1 MRKKN
6 LNKLT
11 KNLGRYLDQD
21 QLEQVKKAYF
31 FAANAHSGQFRVSG
45 DPYVTHPLAVAEIL
59 GTLKMDQD
67 CLSAAM
73 LHDVIE
79 DSGIPKTFLKK
90 EFNKKDVESFFKNVT
105 KQHEKINILVNNVG
119 RSEPGDPEVMD
130 YDVWREQFSTNLDT
144 AFFAIKQIIPTM
156 KKNDGGSIVN
166 ISSVAGMRYVGKPQV
181 GYSASKAALMQ
192 MTKTTAI
199 IHAENKIRLNCVVP
213 GLMHTPLVKR
223 LANKYADGK
232 YDEFVKTRNNQVPMK
247 KMGSS
252 FDVANAVLFLASDE
266 AKYITG
272 TEIVVDG
279 GLTATTP

>member
-1 MRKKN
+1 MLELKHTIRKKKIMLSLDGKTAIVTGCGSEGEGWGN
-6 LNKLT
+6 GRAIATLLARQGAKVIGTDLNYKAA
-11 KNLGRYLDQD
+11 KNTQD
-21 QLEQVKKAYF
+21 FILKENNKC
-31 FAANAHSGQFRVSG
+31 
-45 DPYVTHPLAVAEIL
+45 EIHEVN
-59 GTLKMDQD
+59 M
-67 CLSAAM
+67 S
-73 LHDVIE
+73 
-79 DSGIPKTFLKK
+79 
-90 EFNKKDVESFFKNVT
+90 NKKDVDSFFKNVT

-119 RSEPGDPEVMD
+119 RSEPGDPEVLD

-156 KKNDGGSIVN
+156 KKNGGGSIVN

-213 GLMHTPLVKR
+213 GLMHTPLVER

-272 TEIVVDG
+272 TKIVVDG

>member
-1 MRKKN
+1 MLELKHKIRKKKIMLN
-6 LNKLT
+6 LDGKTAIVTGCGSEGEGWGNGRAIATLLARQGAKVIGTDLNYKAAKNTQDFILKENNKC
-11 KNLGRYLDQD
+11 
-21 QLEQVKKAYF
+21 
-31 FAANAHSGQFRVSG
+31 
-45 DPYVTHPLAVAEIL
+45 EIREVN
-59 GTLKMDQD
+59 M
-67 CLSAAM
+67 S
-73 LHDVIE
+73 
-79 DSGIPKTFLKK
+79 
-90 EFNKKDVESFFKNVT
+90 NKKDVDSFFKNVI

-130 YDVWREQFSTNLDT
+130 YDVWKEQFSTNLDT

-156 KKNDGGSIVN
+156 KKNGGGSIVN

-213 GLMHTPLVKR
+213 GLMHTPLVQR
-223 LANKYADGK
+223 LAKKYADGK
-232 YDEFVKTRNNQVPMK
+232 YEEFVKTRNNQVPMK

-252 FDVANAVLFLASDE
+252 FDVAHAVLFLASDE

>member
-1 MRKKN
+1 MLELKHTIRKKKIMLDLDGKTAIVTGCGSEGEGWGN
-6 LNKLT
+6 GRAIATLLARQGANVIGTDLNYKAA
-11 KNLGRYLDQD
+11 KNTQD
-21 QLEQVKKAYF
+21 F
-31 FAANAHSGQFRVSG
+31 
-45 DPYVTHPLAVAEIL
+45 IL
-59 GTLKMDQD
+59 KENNK
-67 CLSAAM
+67 C
-73 LHDVIE
+73 VIHE
-79 DSGIPKTFLKK
+79 VNMS
-90 EFNKKDVESFFKNVT
+90 NKKDVDSFFKNVT

-119 RSEPGDPEVMD
+119 RSEPGDPEVLD

-144 AFFAIKQIIPTM
+144 AFFAIKQIIPIM
-156 KKNDGGSIVN
+156 KKIGGGSIVN

-213 GLMHTPLVKR
+213 GLMHTPLVER

>member
-1 MRKKN
+1 MLELKHTIRKKKIMLN
-6 LNKLT
+6 LDGKTAIVTGCGSEGEGWGNGRAIATLLARQGAKVIGTDLNYKAAKNTQDFILKENNKC
-11 KNLGRYLDQD
+11 
-21 QLEQVKKAYF
+21 
-31 FAANAHSGQFRVSG
+31 
-45 DPYVTHPLAVAEIL
+45 EIHEVN
-59 GTLKMDQD
+59 M
-67 CLSAAM
+67 S
-73 LHDVIE
+73 
-79 DSGIPKTFLKK
+79 
-90 EFNKKDVESFFKNVT
+90 NKKDVDSFFKNVT

-119 RSEPGDPEVMD
+119 RSEPGDPEVLD

-144 AFFAIKQIIPTM
+144 AFFAIKQIIPIM
-156 KKNDGGSIVN
+156 KKIGGGSIVN

-213 GLMHTPLVKR
+213 GLIHTPLVER

-232 YDEFVKTRNNQVPMK
+232 YEEFVKTRNNQVPMK

>member
-1 MRKKN
+1 MLELKHTIRKKKIMLN
-6 LNKLT
+6 LDGKTAIVTGCGSEGEGWGNGRAIATLLARQGAKVIGTDLNYKAAKNTQDFILKENNKC
-11 KNLGRYLDQD
+11 
-21 QLEQVKKAYF
+21 
-31 FAANAHSGQFRVSG
+31 
-45 DPYVTHPLAVAEIL
+45 EIHEVN
-59 GTLKMDQD
+59 M
-67 CLSAAM
+67 S
-73 LHDVIE
+73 
-79 DSGIPKTFLKK
+79 
-90 EFNKKDVESFFKNVT
+90 NKKDVDSFFKNVT

-156 KKNDGGSIVN
+156 KKIGGGSIVN

-213 GLMHTPLVKR
+213 GLMHTPLVER

>member
-1 MRKKN
+1 MLELKYKFRKKKIMLN
-6 LNKLT
+6 LDGKTAVVTGCGSEGEGWGNGRAIATLLARQGAKVIGTDLNYKAAKNTQDFILKENNKC
-11 KNLGRYLDQD
+11 
-21 QLEQVKKAYF
+21 
-31 FAANAHSGQFRVSG
+31 
-45 DPYVTHPLAVAEIL
+45 EIHEVN
-59 GTLKMDQD
+59 M
-67 CLSAAM
+67 S
-73 LHDVIE
+73 
-79 DSGIPKTFLKK
+79 
-90 EFNKKDVESFFKNVT
+90 NKKDVDSFFKNVT

-156 KKNDGGSIVN
+156 KKIGGGSIVN

-213 GLMHTPLVKR
+213 GLMHTPLVER

-232 YDEFVKTRNNQVPMK
+232 YEEFVKTRNNQVPMK

>member
-1 MRKKN
+1 MLELKQKIRKKKIMLN
-6 LNKLT
+6 LDGKTAIVTGCGSEGEGWGNGRAIATLLARQGAKVIGTDLNYKAAKNTQDFILKENNKC
-11 KNLGRYLDQD
+11 
-21 QLEQVKKAYF
+21 
-31 FAANAHSGQFRVSG
+31 
-45 DPYVTHPLAVAEIL
+45 EIHEVN
-59 GTLKMDQD
+59 M
-67 CLSAAM
+67 S
-73 LHDVIE
+73 
-79 DSGIPKTFLKK
+79 
-90 EFNKKDVESFFKNVT
+90 NKKDVDSFFKNVT

-119 RSEPGDPEVMD
+119 RSEPGDPEVLD

-144 AFFAIKQIIPTM
+144 AFFAIKKIIPTM
-156 KKNDGGSIVN
+156 TKIGGGSIVN

-213 GLMHTPLVKR
+213 GLMHTPLVER

-272 TEIVVDG
+272 TEIIVDG

>member
-1 MRKKN
+1 MLELKYKIRKKKIMLN
-6 LNKLT
+6 LDGKTAIVTGCGSEGEGWGNGRAIATLLARQGAKVIGTDLNYKAAKNTQDFILKENNKC
-11 KNLGRYLDQD
+11 
-21 QLEQVKKAYF
+21 
-31 FAANAHSGQFRVSG
+31 
-45 DPYVTHPLAVAEIL
+45 EIHEVN
-59 GTLKMDQD
+59 M
-67 CLSAAM
+67 S
-73 LHDVIE
+73 
-79 DSGIPKTFLKK
+79 
-90 EFNKKDVESFFKNVT
+90 NKKDVDSFFKNVT

-156 KKNDGGSIVN
+156 KKIGGGSIVN

-213 GLMHTPLVKR
+213 GLMHTPLVER

>member
-1 MRKKN
+1 MLELKHTIRKKKIMLN
-6 LNKLT
+6 LDGKTAIVTGCGSEGEGWGNGRAIATLLARQGAKVIGTDLNYKAAKNTQDFILKENNKC
-11 KNLGRYLDQD
+11 
-21 QLEQVKKAYF
+21 
-31 FAANAHSGQFRVSG
+31 
-45 DPYVTHPLAVAEIL
+45 EIHEVN
-59 GTLKMDQD
+59 M
-67 CLSAAM
+67 S
-73 LHDVIE
+73 
-79 DSGIPKTFLKK
+79 
-90 EFNKKDVESFFKNVT
+90 NKKDVESFFKNIT

-144 AFFAIKQIIPTM
+144 AFFAIKQIIPIM
-156 KKNDGGSIVN
+156 KKIGGGSIVN

-213 GLMHTPLVKR
+213 GLMHTPLVER

-232 YDEFVKTRNNQVPMK
+232 YEEFVKTRNNQVPMK

-252 FDVANAVLFLASDE
+252 FDVANAVLFLTSDE

>member
-1 MRKKN
+1 MLELKHTIRKKKIMLN
-6 LNKLT
+6 LDGKTAIVTGCGSEGEGWGNGRAIATLLARQGAKVIGTDLNYKAAKNTQDFILKENNKC
-11 KNLGRYLDQD
+11 
-21 QLEQVKKAYF
+21 
-31 FAANAHSGQFRVSG
+31 
-45 DPYVTHPLAVAEIL
+45 EIHEVN
-59 GTLKMDQD
+59 M
-67 CLSAAM
+67 S
-73 LHDVIE
+73 
-79 DSGIPKTFLKK
+79 
-90 EFNKKDVESFFKNVT
+90 NKKDVDSFFKNVT

-119 RSEPGDPEVMD
+119 RSEPGDPEVLD

-156 KKNDGGSIVN
+156 KKNGGGSIVN

-213 GLMHTPLVKR
+213 GLMHTPLVER

-232 YDEFVKTRNNQVPMK
+232 YEEFVKTRNNQVPMK

>member
-1 MRKKN
+1 MLELKYKIRKKKIMLN
-6 LNKLT
+6 LDGKT
-11 KNLGRYLDQD
+11 
-21 QLEQVKKAYF
+21 AI
-31 FAANAHSGQFRVSG
+31 VSG
-45 DPYVTHPLAVAEIL
+45 CGSEGEGWGNGRAIATLLARQGAKVIGTDLNYKAAKNTQDFILKENNKCEIHEVN
-59 GTLKMDQD
+59 M
-67 CLSAAM
+67 S
-73 LHDVIE
+73 
-79 DSGIPKTFLKK
+79 
-90 EFNKKDVESFFKNVT
+90 NKKDVESFFKNVT
-105 KQHEKINILVNNVG
+105 NQHQKINILVNNVG

-144 AFFAIKQIIPTM
+144 AFFAIKQVIPTM
-156 KKNDGGSIVN
+156 KKIGGGSIVN

-213 GLMHTPLVKR
+213 GLMHTPLVER

-232 YDEFVKTRNNQVPMK
+232 YEEFVKTRNNQVPMK

>member
-1 MRKKN
+1 MLELKHKIRKKKIMLN
-6 LNKLT
+6 LDGKTAIVTGCGSEGEGWGNGRAIATLLARQGAKVIGTDLNYKAAKNTQDFIIKENNKC
-11 KNLGRYLDQD
+11 
-21 QLEQVKKAYF
+21 
-31 FAANAHSGQFRVSG
+31 
-45 DPYVTHPLAVAEIL
+45 EIHEVN
-59 GTLKMDQD
+59 M
-67 CLSAAM
+67 S
-73 LHDVIE
+73 
-79 DSGIPKTFLKK
+79 
-90 EFNKKDVESFFKNVT
+90 NKKDVESFFKNVT

-156 KKNDGGSIVN
+156 KKNGGGSIVN

-213 GLMHTPLVKR
+213 GLMHTPLVER

-272 TEIVVDG
+272 TEILVDG

>member
-1 MRKKN
+1 MLELKHTIRKKKIMLN
-6 LNKLT
+6 LDGKTAIVTGCGSEGEGWGNGRAIATLLARQGAKVIGTDLNYKAAKNTQDFILKENNKC
-11 KNLGRYLDQD
+11 
-21 QLEQVKKAYF
+21 
-31 FAANAHSGQFRVSG
+31 
-45 DPYVTHPLAVAEIL
+45 EIHEVN
-59 GTLKMDQD
+59 M
-67 CLSAAM
+67 S
-73 LHDVIE
+73 
-79 DSGIPKTFLKK
+79 
-90 EFNKKDVESFFKNVT
+90 NKKDVDSFFKNVT
-105 KQHEKINILVNNVG
+105 KQHENINILVNNVG
-119 RSEPGDPEVMD
+119 RSEPGDPEVLD

-156 KKNDGGSIVN
+156 KKNGGGSIVN

-213 GLMHTPLVKR
+213 GLMHTPLVER
-223 LANKYADGK
+223 LANKYADGQ

-266 AKYITG
+266 SKYITG

>member
-1 MRKKN
+1 MLELKHTIRKKKIMLN
-6 LNKLT
+6 LDGKTAIVTGCGSEGEGWGNGRAIATLLARQGAKVIGTDLNYKAAKNTQDFILKENNKC
-11 KNLGRYLDQD
+11 
-21 QLEQVKKAYF
+21 
-31 FAANAHSGQFRVSG
+31 
-45 DPYVTHPLAVAEIL
+45 EIHEVN
-59 GTLKMDQD
+59 M
-67 CLSAAM
+67 S
-73 LHDVIE
+73 
-79 DSGIPKTFLKK
+79 
-90 EFNKKDVESFFKNVT
+90 NKKDVDSFFKNVT
-105 KQHEKINILVNNVG
+105 NQHQKINILVNNVG

-130 YDVWREQFSTNLDT
+130 YDVWREQFITNLDT

-156 KKNDGGSIVN
+156 KKNGGGSIVN

-213 GLMHTPLVKR
+213 GLMHTPLVER

-232 YDEFVKTRNNQVPMK
+232 YEEFVKTRNNQVPMK

>member
-1 MRKKN
+1 MLELKYKIRKKKIMLN
-6 LNKLT
+6 LDGKTAVVTGCGSEGEGWGNGRAIATLLARQGAKVIGTDLNYKAAKNTQDFILKENNKC
-11 KNLGRYLDQD
+11 
-21 QLEQVKKAYF
+21 
-31 FAANAHSGQFRVSG
+31 
-45 DPYVTHPLAVAEIL
+45 EIHEVN
-59 GTLKMDQD
+59 M
-67 CLSAAM
+67 S
-73 LHDVIE
+73 
-79 DSGIPKTFLKK
+79 
-90 EFNKKDVESFFKNVT
+90 NKKDVDSFFKNVT

-119 RSEPGDPEVMD
+119 RSEPGDPEVLD

-144 AFFAIKQIIPTM
+144 AFFAIKQIIPIM
-156 KKNDGGSIVN
+156 KKIGGGSIVN

-213 GLMHTPLVKR
+213 GLMHTPLVER

-232 YDEFVKTRNNQVPMK
+232 YEEFVKTRNNQVPMK

>member
-1 MRKKN
+1 MLMLKHTIRKKKIMLN
-6 LNKLT
+6 LDGKTAIVTGCGSEGEGWGNGRAIATLLARQGAKIIGTDLNYKAAKNTQDFILKENNKC
-11 KNLGRYLDQD
+11 
-21 QLEQVKKAYF
+21 
-31 FAANAHSGQFRVSG
+31 
-45 DPYVTHPLAVAEIL
+45 EIHEVN
-59 GTLKMDQD
+59 M
-67 CLSAAM
+67 S
-73 LHDVIE
+73 
-79 DSGIPKTFLKK
+79 
-90 EFNKKDVESFFKNVT
+90 NKKDVDSFFKNVT
-105 KQHEKINILVNNVG
+105 KQNEKINILVNNVG

-156 KKNDGGSIVN
+156 KKIGGGSIVN

-213 GLMHTPLVKR
+213 GLMHTPLVER

>member
-1 MRKKN
+1 MLELKHKIRKKKIMLN
-6 LNKLT
+6 LDGKTAIVTGCGSEGEGWGNGRAIATLLARQGAKVIGTDLNYKAAKNTQDFILKENNKC
-11 KNLGRYLDQD
+11 
-21 QLEQVKKAYF
+21 
-31 FAANAHSGQFRVSG
+31 
-45 DPYVTHPLAVAEIL
+45 EIHEVN
-59 GTLKMDQD
+59 M
-67 CLSAAM
+67 S
-73 LHDVIE
+73 
-79 DSGIPKTFLKK
+79 
-90 EFNKKDVESFFKNVT
+90 NKKDVESFFKNVT
-105 KQHEKINILVNNVG
+105 NQHQKINILVNNVG

-144 AFFAIKQIIPTM
+144 AFFAIKQIIPIM
-156 KKNDGGSIVN
+156 KKIGGGSIVN

-213 GLMHTPLVKR
+213 GLMHTPLVER

-232 YDEFVKTRNNQVPMK
+232 YEEFVKTRNNQVPMK

>member
-1 MRKKN
+1 MLELKHTIRKKKIMLN
-6 LNKLT
+6 LDGKTAIVTGCGSEGEGWGNGRAIATLLARQGAKVIGTDLNYKAAKNTQDFILKENNKC
-11 KNLGRYLDQD
+11 
-21 QLEQVKKAYF
+21 
-31 FAANAHSGQFRVSG
+31 
-45 DPYVTHPLAVAEIL
+45 EIHEVN
-59 GTLKMDQD
+59 M
-67 CLSAAM
+67 S
-73 LHDVIE
+73 
-79 DSGIPKTFLKK
+79 
-90 EFNKKDVESFFKNVT
+90 NKKDVDSFFKNVT

-144 AFFAIKQIIPTM
+144 AFFAIKQVIPTM
-156 KKNDGGSIVN
+156 KKIGGGSIVN

-213 GLMHTPLVKR
+213 GLMHTPLVER

-232 YDEFVKTRNNQVPMK
+232 YEEFVKTRNNQVPMK

>member
-1 MRKKN
+1 MLDLKHKIRKKKIMLN
-6 LNKLT
+6 LDGKTAIVTGCGSEGEGWGNGRAIATLLARQGAKVIGTDLNYKAAKNTQDFILKENNKC
-11 KNLGRYLDQD
+11 
-21 QLEQVKKAYF
+21 
-31 FAANAHSGQFRVSG
+31 
-45 DPYVTHPLAVAEIL
+45 EIQEVN
-59 GTLKMDQD
+59 M
-67 CLSAAM
+67 S
-73 LHDVIE
+73 
-79 DSGIPKTFLKK
+79 
-90 EFNKKDVESFFKNVT
+90 NKKDVESFFKNVT

-144 AFFAIKQIIPTM
+144 AFFAIKQIIPIM
-156 KKNDGGSIVN
+156 KKIGGGSIVN

-213 GLMHTPLVKR
+213 GLMHTPLVER

-232 YDEFVKTRNNQVPMK
+232 YEEFVKTRNNQVPMK

>member
-1 MRKKN
+1 MLELKYKIRKKKIMLN
-6 LNKLT
+6 LDGKT
-11 KNLGRYLDQD
+11 
-21 QLEQVKKAYF
+21 AI
-31 FAANAHSGQFRVSG
+31 VSG
-45 DPYVTHPLAVAEIL
+45 CGSEGEGWGNGRAIATLLARQGAKVIGTDLNYKAAKNTQDFILKENNKCEIHEVN
-59 GTLKMDQD
+59 M
-67 CLSAAM
+67 S
-73 LHDVIE
+73 
-79 DSGIPKTFLKK
+79 
-90 EFNKKDVESFFKNVT
+90 NKKDVDFFFKNVT
-105 KQHEKINILVNNVG
+105 KQHKKINILVNNVG

-156 KKNDGGSIVN
+156 KKNGGGSIVN

-213 GLMHTPLVKR
+213 GLMHTPLVER

-232 YDEFVKTRNNQVPMK
+232 YQEFVKTRNNQVPMK

-252 FDVANAVLFLASDE
+252 FDVASAVLFLASDE

>member
-1 MRKKN
+1 MLKFKHKIRKKKIMLN
-6 LNKLT
+6 LDGKTAIVTGCGSEGEGWGNGRAIATLLARQGAKVIGTDLNYKAAKNTQDFILKENNKC
-11 KNLGRYLDQD
+11 
-21 QLEQVKKAYF
+21 
-31 FAANAHSGQFRVSG
+31 
-45 DPYVTHPLAVAEIL
+45 EIHEVN
-59 GTLKMDQD
+59 M
-67 CLSAAM
+67 S
-73 LHDVIE
+73 
-79 DSGIPKTFLKK
+79 
-90 EFNKKDVESFFKNVT
+90 NKKDVESFFKNVT

-156 KKNDGGSIVN
+156 KKIGGGSIVN

-213 GLMHTPLVKR
+213 GLMHTPLVER

-232 YDEFVKTRNNQVPMK
+232 YEEFVKTRNNQVPMK

>member
-1 MRKKN
+1 MLELKHKIRKKKIMLN
-6 LNKLT
+6 LDGKTAIVTGCGSEGEGWGNGRSIATLLARQGAKVIGTDLNYKAAKNTQDFILKENNKC
-11 KNLGRYLDQD
+11 
-21 QLEQVKKAYF
+21 
-31 FAANAHSGQFRVSG
+31 
-45 DPYVTHPLAVAEIL
+45 EIHEVN
-59 GTLKMDQD
+59 M
-67 CLSAAM
+67 S
-73 LHDVIE
+73 
-79 DSGIPKTFLKK
+79 
-90 EFNKKDVESFFKNVT
+90 NKKDVESFFKNVT
-105 KQHEKINILVNNVG
+105 NQHQKINILVNNVG

-144 AFFAIKQIIPTM
+144 AFFAIKQIIPIM
-156 KKNDGGSIVN
+156 KKIGGGSIVN

-213 GLMHTPLVKR
+213 GLMHTPLVER

-232 YDEFVKTRNNQVPMK
+232 YEEFVKTRNNQVPMK

>member
-1 MRKKN
+1 MLESKHKIRKKKIMLN
-6 LNKLT
+6 LDGKTAIVTGCGSEGEGWGNGRAIATLLARQGAKVIGTDLNYKAAKNTQNFILEENNKC
-11 KNLGRYLDQD
+11 
-21 QLEQVKKAYF
+21 
-31 FAANAHSGQFRVSG
+31 
-45 DPYVTHPLAVAEIL
+45 EIHEVN
-59 GTLKMDQD
+59 M
-67 CLSAAM
+67 S
-73 LHDVIE
+73 
-79 DSGIPKTFLKK
+79 
-90 EFNKKDVESFFKNVT
+90 NKKDVESFFKNV
-105 KQHEKINILVNNVG
+105 KNQHQKINILVNNVG
-119 RSEPGDPEVMD
+119 RSEPGDPEILD

-144 AFFAIKQIIPTM
+144 AFFAIKQIIPIM
-156 KKNDGGSIVN
+156 KKIGGGSIVN

-213 GLMHTPLVKR
+213 GLMHTPLVER

>member
-1 MRKKN
+1 MLELKYKIRKKKIMLN
-6 LNKLT
+6 LDGKTAIVTGCGSEGEGWGNGRAIATLLARQGAKVIGTDLNYKAAKNTQDFILKENNKC
-11 KNLGRYLDQD
+11 
-21 QLEQVKKAYF
+21 
-31 FAANAHSGQFRVSG
+31 
-45 DPYVTHPLAVAEIL
+45 EIHEVN
-59 GTLKMDQD
+59 M
-67 CLSAAM
+67 S
-73 LHDVIE
+73 
-79 DSGIPKTFLKK
+79 
-90 EFNKKDVESFFKNVT
+90 NKKDVEAFFKNVT
-105 KQHEKINILVNNVG
+105 NQHQKINILVNNVG

-144 AFFAIKQIIPTM
+144 AFFAIKQVIPTM
-156 KKNDGGSIVN
+156 KKIGGGSIVN

-213 GLMHTPLVKR
+213 GLMHTPLVER

-232 YDEFVKTRNNQVPMK
+232 YEEFVKTRNNQVPMK

>member
-1 MRKKN
+1 MLELKHKIRKKKIMLN
-6 LNKLT
+6 LDGKTAIVTGCGSEGEGWGNGRAIATLLARQGAKVIGTDLNYKAA
-11 KNLGRYLDQD
+11 KNTQD
-21 QLEQVKKAYF
+21 FILKE
-31 FAANAHSGQFRVSG
+31 NNEC
-45 DPYVTHPLAVAEIL
+45 EIYEVN
-59 GTLKMDQD
+59 M
-67 CLSAAM
+67 S
-73 LHDVIE
+73 
-79 DSGIPKTFLKK
+79 
-90 EFNKKDVESFFKNVT
+90 NKKDVDSFFKNVT
-105 KQHEKINILVNNVG
+105 NQHEKINILVNNVG
-119 RSEPGDPEVMD
+119 RSEPGDPEVMG

-144 AFFAIKQIIPTM
+144 AFFSIKQIIPTM
-156 KKNDGGSIVN
+156 KKIGGGSIVN

-181 GYSASKAALMQ
+181 GYSASKAALMH

-232 YDEFVKTRNNQVPMK
+232 YEEFVKTRNNQVPMK

-272 TEIVVDG
+272 TEIIVDG

>member
-1 MRKKN
+1 MLELKHTIRKKKIMLN
-6 LNKLT
+6 LDGKTAIVTGCGSEGEGWGNGRAIATLLARQGAKVIGTDLNYKAAKNTQDFILKENNKC
-11 KNLGRYLDQD
+11 
-21 QLEQVKKAYF
+21 
-31 FAANAHSGQFRVSG
+31 
-45 DPYVTHPLAVAEIL
+45 EIHEVN
-59 GTLKMDQD
+59 M
-67 CLSAAM
+67 S
-73 LHDVIE
+73 
-79 DSGIPKTFLKK
+79 
-90 EFNKKDVESFFKNVT
+90 NKKDVDSFFKNVT

-130 YDVWREQFSTNLDT
+130 YDVWREQFSTNVDT

-156 KKNDGGSIVN
+156 KKIGGGSIVN

-213 GLMHTPLVKR
+213 GLMHTPLVER

>member
-1 MRKKN
+1 MLELKHKIRKKKIMLN
-6 LNKLT
+6 LDGKTAIVTGCGSEGEGWGNGRAIATLLARQGANVIGTDLNYKAAKNTQDFILKENNKC
-11 KNLGRYLDQD
+11 
-21 QLEQVKKAYF
+21 
-31 FAANAHSGQFRVSG
+31 
-45 DPYVTHPLAVAEIL
+45 EIHEVN
-59 GTLKMDQD
+59 M
-67 CLSAAM
+67 S
-73 LHDVIE
+73 
-79 DSGIPKTFLKK
+79 
-90 EFNKKDVESFFKNVT
+90 NKKDVESFFKNVI

-144 AFFAIKQIIPTM
+144 AFFAIKQIIPIM
-156 KKNDGGSIVN
+156 KKIGGGSIVN

-213 GLMHTPLVKR
+213 GLMHTPLVER

>member
-1 MRKKN
+1 MLELKYKIRKKKIMLN
-6 LNKLT
+6 LDGKTAIVTGCGSEGEGWGNGRAIATLLARQGAKVIGTDLNYKAAKNTQDFILKENNKC
-11 KNLGRYLDQD
+11 
-21 QLEQVKKAYF
+21 
-31 FAANAHSGQFRVSG
+31 
-45 DPYVTHPLAVAEIL
+45 EIHEVN
-59 GTLKMDQD
+59 M
-67 CLSAAM
+67 S
-73 LHDVIE
+73 
-79 DSGIPKTFLKK
+79 
-90 EFNKKDVESFFKNVT
+90 NKKDVDSFFKNVT

-144 AFFAIKQIIPTM
+144 AFFAIKQIIPIM
-156 KKNDGGSIVN
+156 KKIGGGSIVN

-213 GLMHTPLVKR
+213 GLMHTPLVER

>member
-1 MRKKN
+1 MLESKHKIRKKKIMLN
-6 LNKLT
+6 LDGKTAIVTGCGSEGEGWGNGRAIATLLARQGAKVIGTDLNYKAAKNTQDFILKENNKC
-11 KNLGRYLDQD
+11 
-21 QLEQVKKAYF
+21 
-31 FAANAHSGQFRVSG
+31 
-45 DPYVTHPLAVAEIL
+45 EIHEVN
-59 GTLKMDQD
+59 M
-67 CLSAAM
+67 S
-73 LHDVIE
+73 
-79 DSGIPKTFLKK
+79 
-90 EFNKKDVESFFKNVT
+90 NKKDVESFFKNVT
-105 KQHEKINILVNNVG
+105 NQHQKINILVNNVG

-156 KKNDGGSIVN
+156 KKIGGGSIVN

-213 GLMHTPLVKR
+213 GLMHTPLVER

-232 YDEFVKTRNNQVPMK
+232 YEEFVKTRNNQVPMK

>member
-1 MRKKN
+1 MLELKHKIRKKKIMLN
-6 LNKLT
+6 LDGKTAIVTGCGSEGEGWGNGRAIATLLARQGAKVIGTDLNYKAAKNTQDFILKENNKC
-11 KNLGRYLDQD
+11 
-21 QLEQVKKAYF
+21 
-31 FAANAHSGQFRVSG
+31 
-45 DPYVTHPLAVAEIL
+45 EIHEVN
-59 GTLKMDQD
+59 M
-67 CLSAAM
+67 S
-73 LHDVIE
+73 
-79 DSGIPKTFLKK
+79 
-90 EFNKKDVESFFKNVT
+90 NKKDVESFFKNVT

-144 AFFAIKQIIPTM
+144 AFFAIKQVIPTM
-156 KKNDGGSIVN
+156 KKIGGGSIVN

-213 GLMHTPLVKR
+213 GLMHTPLVER

>member
-1 MRKKN
+1 MLELKHKIRKKKIMLN
-6 LNKLT
+6 LDGKTAIVTGCGSEGEGWGNGRAIATLLARQGAKVIGTDLNYKAAKNTQDFILKENNKC
-11 KNLGRYLDQD
+11 
-21 QLEQVKKAYF
+21 
-31 FAANAHSGQFRVSG
+31 
-45 DPYVTHPLAVAEIL
+45 EIHEVN
-59 GTLKMDQD
+59 M
-67 CLSAAM
+67 S
-73 LHDVIE
+73 
-79 DSGIPKTFLKK
+79 
-90 EFNKKDVESFFKNVT
+90 NKKDVESFFKNIT

-144 AFFAIKQIIPTM
+144 AFFAIKQIIPIM
-156 KKNDGGSIVN
+156 KKIGGGSIVN

-213 GLMHTPLVKR
+213 GLMHTPLVER

>member
-1 MRKKN
+1 MLNLDGKTAIVTGCGSEGEGWGNGRAIATLLARQGAKVIGTDLNYKAAKN
-6 LNKLT
+6 T
-11 KNLGRYLDQD
+11 QD
-21 QLEQVKKAYF
+21 FILKE
-31 FAANAHSGQFRVSG
+31 NNEC
-45 DPYVTHPLAVAEIL
+45 EIYEVN
-59 GTLKMDQD
+59 M
-67 CLSAAM
+67 C
-73 LHDVIE
+73 
-79 DSGIPKTFLKK
+79 
-90 EFNKKDVESFFKNVT
+90 NKKDVDSFFKNVT

-144 AFFAIKQIIPTM
+144 AFFAIKQIIPIM
-156 KKNDGGSIVN
+156 KKIGGGSIVN

-213 GLMHTPLVKR
+213 GLMHTPLVER

-232 YDEFVKTRNNQVPMK
+232 YEEFVKTRNNQVPVK

>member
-1 MRKKN
+1 MLELKQKIRKKKIMLN
-6 LNKLT
+6 LDGNT
-11 KNLGRYLDQD
+11 AIVTGCGSEGEGWGNGRAIATLLARQGAKVIGTDLNY
-21 QLEQVKKAYF
+21 K
-31 FAANAHSGQFRVSG
+31 AANNTQDFI
-45 DPYVTHPLAVAEIL
+45 LKENNKCEIHEVNMS
-59 GTLKMDQD
+59 K
-67 CLSAAM
+67 
-73 LHDVIE
+73 
-79 DSGIPKTFLKK
+79 
-90 EFNKKDVESFFKNVT
+90 KKDVESFFKNVT
-105 KQHEKINILVNNVG
+105 KRHEKINILVNNVG

-156 KKNDGGSIVN
+156 KKIGGGSIVN

-213 GLMHTPLVKR
+213 GLMHTPLVER

>member
-1 MRKKN
+1 MLELKHKIRKKKIMLN
-6 LNKLT
+6 LDGKTAIVTGCGSEGEGWGNGRAIATLLARQGAKVIGTDLNYKAAKNTQDFILKENK
-11 KNLGRYLDQD
+11 KC
-21 QLEQVKKAYF
+21 
-31 FAANAHSGQFRVSG
+31 
-45 DPYVTHPLAVAEIL
+45 EIHEVN
-59 GTLKMDQD
+59 M
-67 CLSAAM
+67 S
-73 LHDVIE
+73 
-79 DSGIPKTFLKK
+79 
-90 EFNKKDVESFFKNVT
+90 NKKDVESFFKNVT

-144 AFFAIKQIIPTM
+144 AFFAIKQIIPIM
-156 KKNDGGSIVN
+156 KKIGGGSIVN

-213 GLMHTPLVKR
+213 GLMHTPLVER

-232 YDEFVKTRNNQVPMK
+232 YEEFVKTRNNQVPMK

>member
-1 MRKKN
+1 MLKLKLKIRKRKIMLNFDGKTANVTGCGSQGEGWGNGRAIATLLARQGASVIGTDLNYKAAKN
-6 LNKLT
+6 TQDFILKENNK
-11 KNLGRYLDQD
+11 
-21 QLEQVKKAYF
+21 
-31 FAANAHSGQFRVSG
+31 
-45 DPYVTHPLAVAEIL
+45 
-59 GTLKMDQD
+59 
-67 CLSAAM
+67 C
-73 LHDVIE
+73 VIHE
-79 DSGIPKTFLKK
+79 VNMS
-90 EFNKKDVESFFKNVT
+90 NKKDVEFFFKNVT

-156 KKNDGGSIVN
+156 KKIGGGSIVN

-213 GLMHTPLVKR
+213 GLMHTPLVER

-232 YDEFVKTRNNQVPMK
+232 YEEFVKTRNNQVPMK

-252 FDVANAVLFLASDE
+252 FDVANSVLFLASDE

>member
-1 MRKKN
+1 MLELKHTIRKKKIMLN
-6 LNKLT
+6 LDGKTAIVTGCGSQGEGWGNGRAIATLLARQGANVIGTDLNYKAAKNTQDFILKENNKC
-11 KNLGRYLDQD
+11 
-21 QLEQVKKAYF
+21 
-31 FAANAHSGQFRVSG
+31 
-45 DPYVTHPLAVAEIL
+45 EIHEVN
-59 GTLKMDQD
+59 M
-67 CLSAAM
+67 S
-73 LHDVIE
+73 
-79 DSGIPKTFLKK
+79 
-90 EFNKKDVESFFKNVT
+90 NKKDVDSFFKNVT

-119 RSEPGDPEVMD
+119 RSEPGDPEVLD

-144 AFFAIKQIIPTM
+144 AFFAIKQVIPTM
-156 KKNDGGSIVN
+156 KKIGGGSIVN

-213 GLMHTPLVKR
+213 GLMHTPLVER

>member
-1 MRKKN
+1 MLELKHTIRKKKIMLN
-6 LNKLT
+6 LDGKTAIVTGCGSVGEGWGNGRAIATLLARQGAKVIGTDLNYKAAKNTQDFILKENNKC
-11 KNLGRYLDQD
+11 
-21 QLEQVKKAYF
+21 
-31 FAANAHSGQFRVSG
+31 
-45 DPYVTHPLAVAEIL
+45 EIHEVN
-59 GTLKMDQD
+59 M
-67 CLSAAM
+67 S
-73 LHDVIE
+73 
-79 DSGIPKTFLKK
+79 
-90 EFNKKDVESFFKNVT
+90 NKKDVDSFFKNVT

-119 RSEPGDPEVMD
+119 RSEPGDPEVLD

-144 AFFAIKQIIPTM
+144 AFFAIKQIIPIM
-156 KKNDGGSIVN
+156 KKIGGGSIVN

-213 GLMHTPLVKR
+213 GLMHTPLVER

-232 YDEFVKTRNNQVPMK
+232 YEEFVKTRNNQVPMK

>member
-1 MRKKN
+1 MLELKHKIRKKKIMLN
-6 LNKLT
+6 LDGKTAIVTGCGSEGEGWGNGRAIATLLARQGAKVIGTDLNYKAAKNTQDFILKENNKC
-11 KNLGRYLDQD
+11 
-21 QLEQVKKAYF
+21 
-31 FAANAHSGQFRVSG
+31 
-45 DPYVTHPLAVAEIL
+45 EIHEVN
-59 GTLKMDQD
+59 M
-67 CLSAAM
+67 S
-73 LHDVIE
+73 
-79 DSGIPKTFLKK
+79 
-90 EFNKKDVESFFKNVT
+90 NKKDVDSFFKNVT

-156 KKNDGGSIVN
+156 KKIGGGSIVN

-213 GLMHTPLVKR
+213 GLMHTPLVER

-232 YDEFVKTRNNQVPMK
+232 YEEFVKTRNNQVPMK